1 LNRYLLWITTAT
13 LGAVATLVTG
23 IGGLFAG
30 IVFLLLALPLV
41 VRGNTAVALSG
52 LLMGFGALWLLL
64 MGGQS
69 SSGNTLDNAQ
79 FCTEGRRRPARQRV
93 RLPGDRCG
101 GARVAN
107 LAAAETAGPGQVT
120 PRGSAG
126 RLAPMLRPQEALEG
140 RDHRRRAII
149 ENGKHVAV
157 REAAGCEDWP

>member
-1 LNRYLLWITTAT
+1 MNRYLLWITTAT

-64 MGGQS
+64 MGGQF

-79 FCTEGRRRPARQRV
+79 FWTEVGIVPLVSGFAFLAIAVAVPGSPILPPRKPLGPAR
-93 RLPGDRCG
+93 
-101 GARVAN
+101 
-107 LAAAETAGPGQVT
+107 
-120 PRGSAG
+120 
-126 RLAPMLRPQEALEG
+126 
-140 RDHRRRAII
+140 
-149 ENGKHVAV
+149 
-157 REAAGCEDWP
+157 